1 MPDLIEIAFELRTR
15 VARLRFDAPVTH
27 VYNPLVYAWRPHR
40 EYLRR
45 FGKGTREVVLLGMNP
60 GPWGM
65 AQTGVPFGDVTLV
78 RDWIGIEAPVRQPA
92 RPHPR
97 RPVLGFGCTRG
108 EVSGRRLW
116 GWARAA
122 FGTPERFFAR
132 FFILNYCPLA
142 FFEESGRNLTPDR
155 LARDARE
162 RLFKPCD
169 IALAQTIERL
179 RPRYVLGIGRFA
191 AERART
197 LFAGSDIELGV
208 VPHPSPANPGAHRGW
223 ARQLQQVLR
232 AHGIPVR

>member
-1 MPDLIEIAFELRTR
+1 MPDLIEIASELRAR
-15 VARLRFDAPVTH
+15 VARLRFEAPVTH
-27 VYNPLVYAWRPHR
+27 VYNPLLYAWRPHR

-45 FGKGTREVVLLGMNP
+45 FGKGRREVLLLGMNP

-78 RDWIGIEAPVRQPA
+78 RDWIGIEAPVRPPTRA
-92 RPHPR
+92 HPR

-108 EVSGRRLW
+108 EVSGQRLW
-116 GWARAA
+116 GWACAA
-122 FGTPERFFAR
+122 FGPPERFFAR
-132 FFILNYCPLA
+132 FFVANYCPLA

-155 LARDARE
+155 LPRSARE

-169 IALAQTIERL
+169 VALAQTVARL

-191 AERART
+191 AERARA
-197 LFAGSDIELGV
+197 LFAGSNIELGV
-208 VPHPSPANPGAHRGW
+208 VPHPSPANPGAHRDW
-223 ARQLQQVLR
+223 AQQLERVLR